1 MNGGGGDAGEGGS
14 KQAAAGGGS
23 GGAVGPVRVPTW
35 RERENN
41 RLRERRRR
49 AIAAKIFTGLRKYG
63 NYQLPKHCDNNEVLK
78 AVCNEAGWA
87 VEPDGTTYRRGMKP
101 PGAGQHTGI
110 FRSGTVSPV
119 PSSYQLSSRASYNPS
134 PTSSSSHITL
144 GGGSSSHNFFFGGP
158 SSGGVDGASSFIPF
172 PWLKTMTTT
181 TSAAAGF
188 PTTFGAA
195 SHSAPVTPPTSVSPP
210 SFNVTRWADNRVPPA
225 QPLAPWPA
233 TTGAAAAHQALPP
246 WAASGSRFGAA
257 ALPAAH
263 TTTPMTPRTLA
274 NSSLARAAE
283 QPTNWLPGSL
293 QLQLQLQTPP
303 PSSVNKGKSP
313 AFSFGTGGASSSRM
327 GASGRPSSPAFFGV
341 AAPDAAEKKK
351 AKVAAEQEQEE
362 MDDGCELSLG
372 GREAMVRA
380 WEGEVVKDYGSGETE
395 LELTL
400 GSARTRADP
409 PRRN

>member
-14 KQAAAGGGS
+14 KQAAG

-87 VEPDGTTYRRGMKP
+87 VEPDGTTYRRGIKA

-158 SSGGVDGASSFIPF
+158 SSGVDGASSFIPF
-172 PWLKTMTTT
+172 PWLKTTTT
-181 TSAAAGF
+181 TSAAAGGAGPSSV

-210 SFNVTRWADNRVPPA
+210 NFNMTRWADNRVPVA
-225 QPLAPWPA
+225 HALTPWPA
-233 TTGAAAAHQALPP
+233 TGAAAAHQALPP

-257 ALPAAH
+257 QPVAH
-263 TTTPMTPRTLA
+263 TTTPTAPRSPA
-274 NSSLARAAE
+274 NSSLARAAD

-293 QLQLQLQTPP
+293 QLQLQLQPP
-303 PSSVNKGKSP
+303 PSSSAKGKSP
-313 AFSFGTGGASSSRM
+313 AFSFGTGWASSSRM
-327 GASGRPSSPAFFGV
+327 GASGRPSSQAFFGCGG
-341 AAPDAAEKKK
+341 AAARDAAEKKK
-351 AKVAAEQEQEE
+351 AKVEAAEQEE

-372 GREAMVRA
+372 GSEAMVRA
-380 WEGEVVKDYGSGETE
+380 WEGEVVKDYSSGETE

-409 PRRN
+409 PRRA